1 MVKLQEHTCNYGFW
15 NINKIPCSHAF
26 ARYLYYMVDVIQS
39 VNDILKI
46 DAYEK
51 TWELEIFPIAHPD
64 YWPEDTLPNLMAN
77 QLVDAQK

>member
-1 MVKLQEHTCNYGFW
+1 MVKLQERTCNYGFW

-26 ARYLYYMVDVIQS
+26 ARYLYYMVDVIQG

-51 TWELEIFPIAHPD
+51 T
-64 YWPEDTLPNLMAN
+64 
-77 QLVDAQK
+77 